1 MGMGGLPASGEVPY
15 EQWSGSHKF
24 MNAIGIITVRH
35 IDVLEDY
42 DFLRARIESISAA
55 LAALASGG

>member
-1 MGMGGLPASGEVPY
+1 
-15 EQWSGSHKF
+15 

-42 DFLRARIESISAA
+42 DFLRTRIERISAA
-55 LAALASGG
+55 LAAQASDVEE

>member
-1 MGMGGLPASGEVPY
+1 MGMGGLRAAGEVPY
-15 EQWSGSHKF
+15 EQWSGSHEF

-42 DFLRARIESISAA
+42 GFLRARIENIGAA
-55 LAALASGG
+55 LAAQASGE